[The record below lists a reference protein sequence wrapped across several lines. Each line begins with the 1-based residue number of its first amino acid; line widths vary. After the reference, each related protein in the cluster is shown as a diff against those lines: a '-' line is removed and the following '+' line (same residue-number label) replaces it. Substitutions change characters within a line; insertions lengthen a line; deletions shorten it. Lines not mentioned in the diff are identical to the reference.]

1 MSQVVYIT
9 ESEPSIEP
17 FSQTQ
22 PDWIHPNLLQS
33 TDPIK
38 GRQFRVSGLI
48 PKGACLLVDRP
59 YAVIP
64 VVDDPANHDHL
75 ICSNPACNRQAP
87 RHSAS
92 EPARNRNRTPCPNAC
107 IPDVTWC
114 TETCRDADQGRHAF
128 ECTWLKRY
136 AAPIR
141 AKWGEYDFGMLWV
154 IVRLLAMRQG
164 QLQHVDIDIRTA
176 SSATATEKKWKC
188 GWEGIDS
195 LCGSAETWSHD
206 KVRAW
211 TTLVKKYLQ
220 NGPVLPHGMASD
232 QVLHLICQEEANSFG
247 LYPRATGVVPLP
259 YPSVDRG
266 EQFAAA
272 VYPTAAIANH
282 SCLPNITHKPD
293 EQGRM
298 VFTASRDIFAGEEC
312 CISYFDLTQHTD
324 LTSRREH
331 LRQSFKFI
339 CQCERCVS
347 EEPVEEPTEWSAMPM
362 MGL

>member
-9 ESEPSIEP
+9 ESEPSTSIDI
-17 FSQTQ
+17 SQTQ
-22 PDWIHPNLLQS
+22 PDWIHPQLIQS
-33 TDPIK
+33 TDPTK
-38 GRQFRVSGLI
+38 GRQFRASGLI

-64 VVDDPANHDHL
+64 VVDEPATNDNL

-92 EPARNRNRTPCPNAC
+92 ARNPCPNAC
-107 IPDVTWC
+107 IADVIWC
-114 TETCRDADQGRHAF
+114 SDACRDADKDRHAF

-136 AAPIR
+136 AGPIR

-154 IVRLLAMRQG
+154 IVRLLAMRQS
-164 QLQHVDIDIRTA
+164 QLQHVDSGT
-176 SSATATEKKWKC
+176 STSPSPKKWNY

-195 LCGSAETWSHD
+195 LCGSGDTWSHD

-220 NGPVLPHGMASD
+220 NGPVLPHGMTSD
-232 QVLHLICQEEANSFG
+232 RVLHLICQEEANSFG

-259 YPSVDRG
+259 YPPIDRG

-272 VYPTAAIANH
+272 VYPIAAIANH
-282 SCLPNITHKPD
+282 SCLPN
-293 EQGRM
+293 
-298 VFTASRDIFAGEEC
+298 
-312 CISYFDLTQHTD
+312 
-324 LTSRREH
+324 
-331 LRQSFKFI
+331 
-339 CQCERCVS
+339 VS
-347 EEPVEEPTEWSAMPM
+347 DSI
-362 MGL
+362 